1 MNAMWPFNMNV
12 NYELFIGLFGEFIDL
27 VITTMTAFTGLT
39 FRENIIRD
47 EKIILSF
54 CRFLIK

>member
-1 MNAMWPFNMNV
+1 MNV

-27 VITTMTAFTGLT
+27 VITTMTAFTGLK
-39 FRENIIRD
+39 FGENVIRNK
-47 EKIILSF
+47 KIKLSF